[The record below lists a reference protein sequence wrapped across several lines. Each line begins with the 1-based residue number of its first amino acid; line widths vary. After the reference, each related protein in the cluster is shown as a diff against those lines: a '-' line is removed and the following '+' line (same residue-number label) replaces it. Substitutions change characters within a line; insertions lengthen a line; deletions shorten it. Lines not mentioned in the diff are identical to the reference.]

1 MASSGARR
9 SISLATAT
17 AAREIVYGMPYDQ
30 WKAKYQKEA
39 SGDQKKAYDKGQH
52 KHG

>member
-1 MASSGARR
+1 VEG
-9 SISLATAT
+9 
-17 AAREIVYGMPYDQ
+17 
-30 WKAKYQKEA
+30 KHQKEA

>member
-1 MASSGARR
+1 
-9 SISLATAT
+9 
-17 AAREIVYGMPYDQ
+17 MPYDE
-30 WKAKYQKEA
+30 WKAKHQKEA